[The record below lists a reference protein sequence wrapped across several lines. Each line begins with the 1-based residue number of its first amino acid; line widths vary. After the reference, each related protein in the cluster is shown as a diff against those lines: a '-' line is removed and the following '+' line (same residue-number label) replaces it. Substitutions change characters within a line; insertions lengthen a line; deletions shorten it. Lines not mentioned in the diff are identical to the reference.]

1 MLSAP
6 QERGNKAWGGAI
18 AQPQGRHRGF
28 RPALKG
34 RRQCFNFPAPF
45 QGWPESAMPSLG
57 RCPRLSSGAP
67 AELKTLLGV
76 VLVALICVAA
86 VRAET
91 LTVAPSSA
99 RFQSV
104 QAAINAAQPGD
115 TIQVQAGTYT
125 GQITLDKPLILE
137 GINKPVLRGTG
148 TGSVVIVTAAGCTL
162 RGFIIE
168 HCGGNL
174 QDEDSGLLLRSN
186 DNLIEDNELRD
197 ILYGIY
203 LYHAQHNTIR
213 RNVVTGRRQLESG
226 ARGAGLH
233 LWNSA
238 ANLIEDNTITEARDG
253 MYIQTS
259 SGNTIR
265 RNRVSNLRYGL
276 HYMNSDDNRFEDNIF
291 SNNVAGAAIMY
302 SRRIELRRNAF
313 THNRGFSSFGIL
325 FQDCDDIRA
334 EDNYIINNATG
345 IFMEALRQSAFR
357 RNVIAENDVALQIFS
372 SSAQNIFTE
381 NNFIENL
388 SPLSLVGRNT
398 TTQWQENGRGNYWSD
413 YDGYDLDGD
422 GVGDVAHKVQNVFEY
437 LEGNFPRLRLY
448 LSSAAAQSLATAE
461 KTFPIIKGSAETD
474 TAPLARAVAMNVT
487 LDQVRPQ
494 RRTQVLLGF
503 MSTLMLMAGLA
514 AIWTGQRRSRV
525 SAPLT
530 K

>member
-1 MLSAP
+1 MKFGL
-6 QERGNKAWGGAI
+6 
-18 AQPQGRHRGF
+18 
-28 RPALKG
+28 
-34 RRQCFNFPAPF
+34 
-45 QGWPESAMPSLG
+45 
-57 RCPRLSSGAP
+57 
-67 AELKTLLGV
+67 TLTSVFIL
-76 VLVALICVAA
+76 LATALIGVDAA
-86 VRAET
+86 AEV
-91 LTVAPSSA
+91 LTVAQSSA

-125 GQITLDKPLILE
+125 EQITLDKSLTLE
-137 GINKPVLRGTG
+137 GINRPVLRGTG
-148 TGSVVIVTAAGCTL
+148 TGSVIIVTAAGCTI

-168 HCGGNL
+168 HCGGSL
-174 QDEDSGLLLRSN
+174 QDEDSGLLLRSK

-213 RNVVTGRRQLESG
+213 RNVVSGRSQLEAG
-226 ARGAGLH
+226 ERGAGLH

-238 ANLIEDNTITEARDG
+238 DNIIEDNTITEARDG

-265 RNRVSNLRYGL
+265 RNRVSKLRYGL

-334 EDNYIINNATG
+334 EDNYIIDNATG
-345 IFMEALRQSAFR
+345 IFMEALRKSAFR
-357 RNVIAENDVALQIFS
+357 RNVIAENDLALQIFS
-372 SSAQNIFTE
+372 SSAQNVFTE

-388 SPLSLVGRNT
+388 SPLSLVGKNT

-413 YDGYDLDGD
+413 YDGYDLDGN

-461 KTFPIIKGSAETD
+461 KTFPIIKGSNETD

-494 RRTQVLLGF
+494 RRTQVILGF
-503 MSTLMLMAGLA
+503 ISTLMLVAGMA
-514 AIWTGQRRSRV
+514 AIWKGQRRRKFSELSVR
-525 SAPLT
+525 
-530 K
+530 